1 MAEVNK
7 AQAIVML
14 KAKVE
19 CLERQIIGTAGCS
32 NEEVCN
38 NCALQY
44 TQGTVGEQVASC
56 KLAIQSLIE
65 SIKLEKQALEK
76 EIESLKN
83 GNSTMACPDY
93 KPLCEMHDCCECS
106 TRQELV
112 EQLEK
117 ELTELEEKYQDAF

>member
-7 AQAIVML
+7 AQAIIML

-19 CLERQIIGTAGCS
+19 CLEKQILGTAGCS
-32 NEEVCN
+32 HEEVCN

-44 TQGTVGEQVASC
+44 TQGTIGEQVASC
-56 KLAIQSLIE
+56 KLAVQTLIE
-65 SIKLEKQALEK
+65 SIKSEKQSLEK
-76 EIESLKN
+76 EIKSLKN
-83 GNSTMACPDY
+83 GNSPKVCPYY
-93 KPLCEMHDCCECS
+93 KPLCEMHDCRECS

-117 ELTELEEKYQDAF
+117 ELTELEEKYQDAI